1 MKRGYLDDLRALVA
15 VAQER
20 SFTRAAAKLG
30 LSQSALSQTIRDL
43 EVRLGSFEYKRD
55 VLSAHVRHT
64 HVPRRR
70 ATIDH
75 RDVLLPEAKELEE
88 FVEVCLAAKV
98 DKIATV
104 SGDLDLTTPEGL
116 LLARIL
122 GAVNSNVSPGTAELT
137 V

>member
-1 MKRGYLDDLRALVA
+1 MLGGRADIVDAERKMVVA
-15 VAQER
+15 PSPQ
-20 SFTRAAAKLG
+20 
-30 LSQSALSQTIRDL
+30 IRRMLAWVVRRLWIELEQLDL

-88 FVEVCLAAKV
+88 LDRGLGVRHCDGYMIGVANYQHHPSTGIVLNPFV
-98 DKIATV
+98 
-104 SGDLDLTTPEGL
+104 GWQQ
-116 LLARIL
+116 R
-122 GAVNSNVSPGTAELT
+122 
-137 V
+137 